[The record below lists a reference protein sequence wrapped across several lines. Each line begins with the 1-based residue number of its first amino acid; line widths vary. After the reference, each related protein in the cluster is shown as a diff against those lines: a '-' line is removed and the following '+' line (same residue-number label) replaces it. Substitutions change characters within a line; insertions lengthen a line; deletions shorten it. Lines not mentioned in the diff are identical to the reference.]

1 MKYTV
6 VIEKTG
12 NGYSAYAPDLLGCI
26 AAGDSVAEVEEL
38 IREAMIR
45 TWSRFG
51 STATRSR
58 TANVRR
64 SGRGLGSR
72 EGVDD

>member
-12 NGYSAYAPDLLGCI
+12 NGYSAYAPDLPGCI

-38 IREAMIR
+38 IREAMILHVESLR
-45 TWSRFG
+45 QHGDPVPEPQTS
-51 STATRSR
+51 A
-58 TANVRR
+58 ALV
-64 SGRGLGSR
+64 
-72 EGVDD
+72 EV